1 MKQPAKKIATLLLFV
16 FCGLPSFAPS
26 ASQAQT
32 AGATVPYGN
41 RMMSMAVVK
50 PHMDDMR
57 QMLIDLNT
65 ISSAQ
70 IAQFYET
77 AMMQRFNSIVQ
88 NHQRIKDALPSVE
101 AAKRDGNIQPDMRQ
115 AMQTLAQMNEQLLPK
130 VAAQM
135 DRVEKLNPNL
145 KRYFDAVR
153 AFNY

>member
-1 MKQPAKKIATLLLFV
+1 MKQPAKKIATLLFFV
-16 FCGLPSFAPS
+16 FCGLASFAPS
-26 ASQAQT
+26 ESLAQA

-101 AAKRDGNIQPDMRQ
+101 VAKREGNVQPDMRQ
-115 AMQTLAQMNEQLLPK
+115 AMQTLAQMNQQLLPK